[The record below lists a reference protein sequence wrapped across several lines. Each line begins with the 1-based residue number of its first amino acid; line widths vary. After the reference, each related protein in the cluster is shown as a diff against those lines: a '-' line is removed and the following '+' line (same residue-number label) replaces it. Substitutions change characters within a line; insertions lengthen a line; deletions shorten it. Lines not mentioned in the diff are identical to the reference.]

1 MLMRKIAIRSLRA
14 TFLLSLALFFL
25 VSCVSIDSRMTIRDN
40 GSGTLA
46 LTYRISQLVVDLG
59 ISNSGKPVIPLPVS
73 KDDFERSLA
82 ATNGKVR
89 LTKFDRSENEQ
100 DVTIKAE
107 LSFDSLDALAQVE
120 AFHDADLK
128 RAQNGSLSTF
138 SQVIARAPTEPLTE
152 DTERMIDALF
162 DGYDLTFVVETPRPI
177 QNAPIGTVSPDR
189 KTLTYQ
195 SSIKDVMNTKNDI
208 LLSVSW

>member
-1 MLMRKIAIRSLRA
+1 MRKIAI
-14 TFLLSLALFFL
+14 LSLASLL
-25 VSCVSIDSRMTIRDN
+25 LISCVGIDSRMTIRDN
-40 GSGTLA
+40 GSGTLV

-73 KDDFERSLA
+73 KGDFERSLA

-100 DVTIKAE
+100 DVTIRAE

-120 AFHDADLK
+120 AFHVADLK
-128 RAQNGSLSTF
+128 PVKNGSQSAF

-152 DTERMIDALF
+152 DSERMIDALF
-162 DGYDLTFVVETPRPI
+162 DGYDLAFVVETPRPI
-177 QNAPIGTVSPDR
+177 QSAPIGTVSPDR

-195 SSIKDVMNTKNDI
+195 TSIKDVMNIKNDI
-208 LLSVSW
+208 VLSVSW